1 MIEMGL
7 YDIEGQHVKTTE
19 GIDVIVGDANKA
31 EEVKAF
37 VIPEEKGINW
47 KVRLRSKWFWVAII
61 PMLLLLIQQV
71 AAVAGVSLNF
81 EDLQAQILAI
91 VETVFM
97 ILGICGVIVDPTTEG
112 FKDSAQAMTYEY
124 PRTDEDKWV
133 EVK

>member
-1 MIEMGL
+1 MEM

-19 GIDVIVGDANKA
+19 GVDVLVS
-31 EEVKAF
+31 ETF
-37 VIPEEKGINW
+37 IPDERGVNW

-61 PMLLLLIQQV
+61 PMILLFIQQV
-71 AAVAGVSLNF
+71 AAIAGVTLNF

-97 ILGICGVIVDPTTEG
+97 ILGICGIIVDPTTEG
-112 FKDSAQAMTYEY
+112 FKDSAQAMTYER
-124 PRTDEDKWV
+124 PRTSEDKWI